1 MLTRLE
7 KKILRRIV
15 RRKKLSVVAAQ
26 KILHN
31 DYDGVM
37 LDLQEKGLI
46 EQEIVDNGPHTNF
59 VPVYSERW
67 IPSNR
72 YNCKKEIKKYNK
84 DMRRTWYPHIISTI
98 ALAVAIAAF
107 ILSLIALSQTRSEQ
121 QLKQI
126 IESLASTPYS

>member
-72 YNCKKEIKKYNK
+72 YNCKKEIKNYNK

-107 ILSLIALSQTRSEQ
+107 ILSLIALLQTRSEQ